1 MIDFWLAIGLLL
13 LVALGFLLIPAIR
26 RQHVASGKDRA
37 AVNVELYEER
47 LTELSQQHAAG
58 LLTAEQWEEARSEA
72 ARELL
77 SDTQQADTD
86 ATSAK
91 GGRAAPLIVALIVPL
106 VGLGLYLHWGASERV
121 ELTREFSQPPR
132 SMDEMT
138 SRLERAVAVQPESSE
153 GWYLLGRTYMSQ
165 ERFSEAAHAF
175 TQAVQQAGRQPE
187 LLGQLAQAQY
197 FADGKVLTPEVKTLA
212 DEALKANPKEMTTLG
227 LLGIAAFEQKD
238 YAGAITHWQT
248 LVDQLP
254 TGDPSRKAI
263 QSGIERARRYMGASG
278 EAVSSVSATQ
288 SVTLSV
294 TVSLDP
300 GVSSRVK
307 ASDTVFVFARA
318 VSGPPMPLAVKRL
331 TVADLPARVSLSDAD
346 AMMPQLKLS
355 GFDQVQLVAR
365 ISRQGN
371 PTSGEWVALGKPIAV
386 KDAQP
391 QQLKITQPDA
401 N

>member
-106 VGLGLYLHWGASERV
+106 VGLGLYLHWGASDRV

-165 ERFSEAAHAF
+165 ERFADAAHAF
-175 TQAVQQAGRQPE
+175 TEAVQYAGRQPE
-187 LLGQLAQAQY
+187 LLGQLAQARY
-197 FADGKVLTPEVKTLA
+197 FAEGKTLTPETKALA
-212 DEALKANPKEMTTLG
+212 DEALKANPKEVTTLG
-227 LLGIAAFEQKD
+227 LLGIAAFEQKN
-238 YAGAITHWQT
+238 YPGAIAHWQT
-248 LVDQLP
+248 LIDQLP
-254 TGDPSRKAI
+254 AADPSREAI
-263 QSGIERARRYMGASG
+263 QSGIERARQYMADRGEIPSAS
-278 EAVSSVSATQ
+278 SAAQ
-288 SVTLSV
+288 AATLKV

-300 GVSSRVK
+300 SLNSHVK
-307 ASDTVFVFARA
+307 PGDSVFVFARA

-331 TVADLPARVSLSDAD
+331 TVADLPASVSLSDAD

-365 ISRQGN
+365 ISRAGK
-371 PTSGEWVALGKPIAV
+371 PTSGEWEALGKPIAV

-391 QQLKITQPDA
+391 QQLKIVQPDA
-401 N
+401 K